1 MMKLQRFSAITG
13 TLLTLIFLAS
23 CGQNGG
29 GTGNSGTG
37 TPLPTATG
45 GSVTLSVDATS
56 YHPSDTITAV
66 LKNQGSQTIY
76 FLDHLTNCTVIEL
89 DMQANSAWNI
99 VNKCQLLSPTGI
111 HSLDAGQSLTVQLT
125 PTSTNPWPTGV
136 LCASLSY
143 GTVRLFG
150 EQTTTIYSA
159 GFQVS

>member
-1 MMKLQRFSAITG
+1 MKLPRFCAITG

-29 GTGNSGTG
+29 GTGNTGTG

-45 GSVTLSVDATS
+45 GPVTLSVDATS
-56 YHPSDTITAV
+56 YHPGDTITIA
-66 LKNQGSQTIY
+66 LKNQSSQTIY

-89 DMQANSAWNI
+89 DMQVASVWNI
-99 VNKCQLLSPTGI
+99 VNKCKLLSPTGI

-125 PTSTNPWPTGV
+125 PTSTNPWPIGV
-136 LCASLSY
+136 LRASLSY

-150 EQTTTIYSA
+150 EQKTVINSA
-159 GFQVS
+159 AFQVS